1 MSSNIDYAS
10 LMDHAMR
17 GLIKETLNVVAE
29 NGLPGDHHFYIAF
42 DTNHPEVAVAS
53 HLLAQHP
60 NEMTIVIQHWFDH
73 LDIGEEGFSITLNFG
88 NTPEPLYIPYDSI
101 LSFMD
106 PSVNFG
112 LRFSIENG
120 DKSKGGKPKSKFKS
134 GNDDDAE
141 TPKNAE
147 VVDLDSFRKKSGG
160 SK

>member
-42 DTNHPEVAVAS
+42 DTNNPEVAVAS

-60 NEMTIVIQHWFDH
+60 KEMTIVIQHWFEH
-73 LDIGEEGFSITLNFG
+73 LDVGEEGFSITLNFG

-120 DKSKGGKPKSKFKS
+120 GKPKSKSKRDT
-134 GNDDDAE
+134 DDDAE
-141 TPKNAE
+141 TTKNAE